1 MLRCQLADENRRL
14 RLMIEQREATNASLK
29 QHIDSLAER
38 LQHPAATGS
47 HDDLVSL
54 LEEQARQFR
63 EDFESEKRDRLA
75 AEAEVQALRQQLA
88 AANSQ
93 VQLLLTYL
101 FTYLLTSCFHSAK
114 HKRPVN
120 NCKKC
125 LDSFFAISTVWML
138 LSYCICGNILYV
150 LCFDAVVGWQEGH
163 PACKN

>member
-1 MLRCQLADENRRL
+1 VDVDVMLRCQLADENRRL

-101 FTYLLTSCFHSAK
+101 FTYLLTS
-114 HKRPVN
+114 
-120 NCKKC
+120 
-125 LDSFFAISTVWML
+125 
-138 LSYCICGNILYV
+138 
-150 LCFDAVVGWQEGH
+150 
-163 PACKN
+163 